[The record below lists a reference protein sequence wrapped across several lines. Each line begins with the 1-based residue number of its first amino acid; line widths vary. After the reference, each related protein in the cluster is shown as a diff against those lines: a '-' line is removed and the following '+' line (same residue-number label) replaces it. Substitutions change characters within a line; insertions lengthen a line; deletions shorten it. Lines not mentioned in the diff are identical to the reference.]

1 LVWEFRSAVGLFL
14 LSLTVAAAVRPLVDR
29 LIARG
34 LSPGLAVVSVSGVCV
49 FSIVGVILLLS
60 GTFFAELQQLA
71 TDLAGSYENLRSQWS
86 NGTLFQQVIA
96 QQLLMPND
104 LVGTIMGQSGS
115 ALLQTFLGVTLGSF
129 DLLGQL
135 IIVLVLSIYWSVD
148 QERFKRLWLSLFPSE
163 VRARAREIWQNVESD
178 VGAYIRSEFIQ
189 SLLAIFLLSAG
200 YHLIGLKYPVVL
212 GVIGAIGWL
221 IPWVGVMLAVI
232 PALLVGLAMSPTL
245 GIGAALL
252 TLAVLSLLEFV
263 VEPRFFNRRR
273 FSSLL
278 VVIVVLVLVD
288 PFGLLGFV
296 LAPPLAAV
304 IQILAGQLIRSTT
317 MATAI
322 TQPLGKVDILEE
334 RLKSVQTLIAQ
345 QAEPPALE
353 IINLIDRLTQLVERA
368 KQEERLTNERDGPP
382 SDFRATAIT

>member
-1 LVWEFRSAVGLFL
+1 
-14 LSLTVAAAVRPLVDR
+14 LVDR

-200 YHLIGLKYPVVL
+200 YQLIGLKYPVVL

-322 TQPLGKVDILEE
+322 TQPLGQVDILEE
-334 RLKSVQTLIAQ
+334 RLKSVQALIAQ
-345 QAEPPALE
+345 QAQPPTLE
-353 IINLIDRLTQLVERA
+353 IANLVDRLTQLIERA